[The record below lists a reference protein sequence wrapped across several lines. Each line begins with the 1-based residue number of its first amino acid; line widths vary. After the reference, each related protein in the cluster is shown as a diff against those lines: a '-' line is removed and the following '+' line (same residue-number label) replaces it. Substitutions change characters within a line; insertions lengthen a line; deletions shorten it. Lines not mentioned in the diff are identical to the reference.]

1 MKAGS
6 LDPCRFPRMLRRH
19 IVAAIGLLVFLNCS
33 VKFARAQSLSMRHS
47 SGVNIVDA
55 NGNKVSL
62 RGVNLGGWLTIET
75 WMSAP
80 GWSGVPEKYSVMR
93 TLVNRLGV
101 CT

>member
-33 VKFARAQSLSMRHS
+33 VKFARAQSLSMLHS

-62 RGVNLGGWLTIET
+62 RGVNLGGWLTIEK
-75 WMSAP
+75 WMTPAASYGLP
-80 GWSGVPEKYSVMR
+80 DNCRIIKNVVNLFV
-93 TLVNRLGV
+93 LV
-101 CT
+101 